1 MTIKTIND
9 LKPDPNNANRGTERG
24 HRIVN
29 NSIQRHGAGRSGL
42 AARDGTMIA
51 GSQTLEEMAALGMK
65 IKPVHTTGDEWVV
78 VIRDDVEPGSE
89 QATLMGLEDN
99 RGAQEGIEWD
109 PGILAELAQ
118 QFDVS
123 GLFTGDELAEWA
135 QPSEPEAGA
144 GGDEFDTTPDEGGET
159 RAQLGDLWI
168 IGGVHRLLVGDCTD
182 PANVAR
188 LMGGERADC
197 VFTSPPYAVGVD
209 YGEYEDTIEN
219 LRAML
224 PKLSALWLDVVV
236 DGGFA
241 VVNFGDI
248 ASGRN
253 IANSDAPCEYPMALE
268 YWPVFRADGW
278 LLWSRRVWCKPNAR
292 VNSLWCIGSN
302 RAATDW
308 EHLWT
313 WRKPGK
319 PIIERVDGEMRSALG
334 WIDTSLM
341 HGVDVGKEVHG
352 AGMALGIVEWMLNV
366 HSRPGNAVYEPFC
379 GTGTTIIGG
388 HRLGRKVYA
397 TELSPKYADV
407 ILRRAEAEGLTVE
420 LVPQG

>member
-144 GGDEFDTTPDEGGET
+144 GGDEFDTTPDDGPT

-168 IGGVHRLLVGDCTD
+168 IGGKHRLMVGDCTD
-182 PANVAR
+182 PAVVER
-188 LMGGERADC
+188 LMGGERADILW
-197 VFTSPPYAVGVD
+197 TDPPYNVAYEGKTED
-209 YGEYEDTIEN
+209 ALTIDNDNMSPDDFRIFLGE
-219 LRAML
+219 AF
-224 PKLSALWLDVVV
+224 LSANTVMNEGAVYYIAHPDVFAYEFIGATR
-236 DGGFA
+236 DAGWRAARPA
-241 VVNFGDI
+241 VVQWVKDSMVLGRGDYHSRSEPI
-248 ASGRN
+248 LYGWKPGAAHHMVTDRTQDNVWEIPRPKASEDHPTMKPVELVERALRN
-253 IANSDAPCEYPMALE
+253 S
-268 YWPVFRADGW
+268 
-278 LLWSRRVWCKPNAR
+278 
-292 VNSLWCIGSN
+292 SN
-302 RAATDW
+302 RGDLAIDW
-308 EHLWT
+308 F
-313 WRKPGK
+313 
-319 PIIERVDGEMRSALG
+319 LG
-334 WIDTSLM
+334 S
-341 HGVDVGKEVHG
+341 
-352 AGMALGIVEWMLNV
+352 
-366 HSRPGNAVYEPFC
+366 
-379 GTGTTIIGG
+379 GTTLIAA
-388 HRLGRKVYA
+388 HRTGRRCYGC
-397 TELSPKYADV
+397 EISPKYADV
-407 ILRRAEAEGLTVE
+407 ILRRAEAEGLTTE
-420 LVPQG
+420 LVPSS

>member
-1 MTIKTIND
+1 MTINTIND

-144 GGDEFDTTPDEGGET
+144 GGDEYDTTPDDGPT
-159 RAQLGDLWI
+159 RAQLGDLWV

-188 LMGGERADC
+188 LMGGERADM
-197 VFTSPPYAVGVD
+197 VFTDPPYGVD
-209 YGEYEDTIEN
+209 YEGGLNETKRERLAGDTSAALYGACMSTATPHCKPSAPWYIWFAGTVGEPVYTAVSSHGYKV
-219 LRAML
+219 RAMIVWN
-224 PKLSALWLDVVV
+224 KLDAHYGNLMAQYMQKHEPCLYVVK
-236 DGGFA
+236 
-241 VVNFGDI
+241 
-248 ASGRN
+248 
-253 IANSDAPCEYPMALE
+253 DAPPWHGPTNEVTVWDVKQPSVNEYHPTQKPLELAERAMRNSSVNGALVCD
-268 YWPVFRADGW
+268 WF
-278 LLWSRRVWCKPNAR
+278 L
-292 VNSLWCIGSN
+292 GS
-302 RAATDW
+302 
-308 EHLWT
+308 
-313 WRKPGK
+313 
-319 PIIERVDGEMRSALG
+319 
-334 WIDTSLM
+334 
-341 HGVDVGKEVHG
+341 
-352 AGMALGIVEWMLNV
+352 
-366 HSRPGNAVYEPFC
+366 
-379 GTGTTIIGG
+379 GTTLIAA
-388 HRLGRKVYA
+388 HRTGRRCYGC
-397 TELSPKYADV
+397 ELAPKYADV

-420 LVPQG
+420 LVPSS

>member
-1 MTIKTIND
+1 MTINTIND

-144 GGDEFDTTPDEGGET
+144 GGDEFDTTPDDGPT

-188 LMGGERADC
+188 LMDGERAALC
-197 VFTSPPYAVGVD
+197 FTSPPYNVAAESSLPNKNKYRADRQKYSDDQHDNRSEDEYLQFLLTFTTLALENSEYVFVNVQSVAGNKIALIYYL
-209 YGEYEDTIEN
+209 YGLKKQYADTLIWDKLTAEPAMAHNVLNSRFEYIHVFSHKANRAIGTRDFRGTIEN
-219 LRAML
+219 VYSLNSRQDKDFSDIHRATFPL
-224 PKLSALWLDVVV
+224 EFPLYFTEQFTNANEIVLDM
-236 DGGFA
+236 F
-241 VVNFGDI
+241 
-248 ASGRN
+248 
-253 IANSDAPCEYPMALE
+253 L
-268 YWPVFRADGW
+268 
-278 LLWSRRVWCKPNAR
+278 
-292 VNSLWCIGSN
+292 
-302 RAATDW
+302 
-308 EHLWT
+308 
-313 WRKPGK
+313 
-319 PIIERVDGEMRSALG
+319 
-334 WIDTSLM
+334 
-341 HGVDVGKEVHG
+341 
-352 AGMALGIVEWMLNV
+352 
-366 HSRPGNAVYEPFC
+366 
-379 GTGTTIIGG
+379 GTGTTLIAA
-388 HRLGRKVYA
+388 HRTGRRCYGC
-397 TELSPKYADV
+397 ELAPKYADV

-420 LVPQG
+420 RVGN

>member
-1 MTIKTIND
+1 VTIKTIND

-144 GGDEFDTTPDEGGET
+144 GGDEFDTTPDDGPT
-159 RAQLGDLWI
+159 RAQLGDLWV
-168 IGGVHRLLVGDCTD
+168 IGGKHRLLVGDCTD
-182 PANVAR
+182 AANVAR
-188 LMGGERADC
+188 LMGTDKAEMIWTD
-197 VFTSPPYAVGVD
+197 PPYGVAIGDKNKFLNSIARSNRVEENLENDTLDEPALMEMLRGAFKNAAAHCLAGGAWYVAAPARPLHVLFGLALKELDIWHQTIQWVKNNATFAPLRVD
-209 YGEYEDTIEN
+209 YHW
-219 LRAML
+219 RAE
-224 PKLSALWLDVVV
+224 PI
-236 DGGFA
+236 F
-241 VVNFGDI
+241 
-248 ASGRN
+248 
-253 IANSDAPCEYPMALE
+253 Y
-268 YWPVFRADGW
+268 GW
-278 LLWSRRVWCKPNAR
+278 LPGAAHRYYGGRQQDTVWEIDRPQA
-292 VNSLWCIGSN
+292 SPDHP
-302 RAATDW
+302 TM
-308 EHLWT
+308 
-313 WRKPGK
+313 K
-319 PIIERVDGEMRSALG
+319 PIELVQRAVENNSKRGNIVLDMFLG
-334 WIDTSLM
+334 S
-341 HGVDVGKEVHG
+341 
-352 AGMALGIVEWMLNV
+352 
-366 HSRPGNAVYEPFC
+366 
-379 GTGTTIIGG
+379 GTTLIAA
-388 HRLGRKVYA
+388 HRTGRRCYGC
-397 TELSPKYADV
+397 EISPKYADV
-407 ILRRAEAEGLTVE
+407 ILRRAEAEGLTTE

>member
-1 MTIKTIND
+1 MPIQTIND

-144 GGDEFDTTPDEGGET
+144 GGDEFDTTPDDGPT

-188 LMGGERADC
+188 LMGGERAAL
-197 VFTSPPYAVGVD
+197 VVTSPPYNQKLDTFKPSGMQKENPAFVQRMAD
-209 YGEYEDTIEN
+209 AYEDSMPEDEYQKQQIALLEMVKQFLTPNASVFYNHKIRYRDKRIVSPIE
-219 LRAML
+219 
-224 PKLSALWLDVVV
+224 
-236 DGGFA
+236 
-241 VVNFGDI
+241 
-248 ASGRN
+248 
-253 IANSDAPCEYPMALE
+253 
-268 YWPVFRADGW
+268 W
-278 LLWSRRVWCKPNAR
+278 LLRTSYAIRQEIIWDRGSSITLNARMFIPADERIYWLRVGEDFVFNDTPDIKAYSTVWEVAAINDVQASAAFATEIPTRCIRAASKPN
-292 VNSLWCIGSN
+292 
-302 RAATDW
+302 D
-308 EHLWT
+308 
-313 WRKPGK
+313 
-319 PIIERVDGEMRSALG
+319 
-334 WIDTSLM
+334 
-341 HGVDVGKEVHG
+341 
-352 AGMALGIVEWMLNV
+352 IVF
-366 HSRPGNAVYEPFC
+366 EPYC
-379 GTGTTIIGG
+379 GTGTTIIAA
-388 HRLGRKVYA
+388 HREGRRGYGM
-397 TELSPKYADV
+397 ERDPRWADTT
-407 ILRRAEAEGLTVE
+407 LRRAEAEGLTVE
-420 LVPQG
+420 LVPSS

>member
-1 MTIKTIND
+1 MTINTIND

-24 HRIVN
+24 HEIVN
-29 NSIQRHGAGRSGL
+29 TSIQRHGAGRSGL
-42 AARDGTMIA
+42 AAKDGTMIA
-51 GSQTLEEMAALGMK
+51 GSQTLKEMAALGMK

-188 LMGGERADC
+188 LMGGERAQVVATD
-197 VFTSPPYAVGVD
+197 PPYAVAYVEKARDMHERGYGHSRATLSTAIEGDEIDEKQAEQIWRGAFGAALESAAGSHAAWYIWHGDKSARLLYLVLNSLEMLHHQIIIWSKNNFVIGRLD
-209 YGEYEDTIEN
+209 YQSKHELCWYGWKQGNRPPFLGEKSQTTVWEIGRDLNPEHPTQKPIALYEPPLINHTK
-219 LRAML
+219 
-224 PKLSALWLDVVV
+224 P
-236 DGGFA
+236 
-241 VVNFGDI
+241 GDI
-248 ASGRN
+248 LYDCFAGSGPAL
-253 IANSDAPCEYPMALE
+253 IAAHRHGR
-268 YWPVFRADGW
+268 RAY
-278 LLWSRRVWCKPNAR
+278 LIEKSPAR
-292 VNSLWCIGSN
+292 
-302 RAATDW
+302 
-308 EHLWT
+308 
-313 WRKPGK
+313 
-319 PIIERVDGEMRSALG
+319 
-334 WIDTSLM
+334 
-341 HGVDVGKEVHG
+341 
-352 AGMALGIVEWMLNV
+352 
-366 HSRPGNAVYEPFC
+366 
-379 GTGTTIIGG
+379 
-388 HRLGRKVYA
+388 
-397 TELSPKYADV
+397 ADV
-407 ILRRAEAEGLTVE
+407 ILRRAEAEGLSVE
-420 LVPQG
+420 LVPSS

>member
-144 GGDEFDTTPDEGGET
+144 GGDEFDTTPDDGPT
-159 RAQLGDLWI
+159 RAQIGDLWI

-182 PANVAR
+182 AANVAR
-188 LMGGERADC
+188 LMGTDKADM
-197 VFTSPPYAVGVD
+197 VWTDPPYGVD
-209 YGEYEDTIEN
+209 YEGGRNPESNTPREKLAGDTSGALYSKSMAVTSVFCKDSAPWYVWFADRSGEPVYAAVTAN
-219 LRAML
+219 GYKVRAMIVWN
-224 PKLSALWLDVVV
+224 KLDAHYGNFMAQYMQKHEPCLYCVKGTPPWHGPTNEVTVWDVKQPT
-236 DGGFA
+236 
-241 VVNFGDI
+241 VNEFHPTQKPI
-248 ASGRN
+248 ELAERAIRNSSGRG
-253 IANSDAPCEYPMALE
+253 ALVCD
-268 YWPVFRADGW
+268 WF
-278 LLWSRRVWCKPNAR
+278 L
-292 VNSLWCIGSN
+292 GS
-302 RAATDW
+302 
-308 EHLWT
+308 
-313 WRKPGK
+313 
-319 PIIERVDGEMRSALG
+319 
-334 WIDTSLM
+334 
-341 HGVDVGKEVHG
+341 
-352 AGMALGIVEWMLNV
+352 
-366 HSRPGNAVYEPFC
+366 
-379 GTGTTIIGG
+379 GTTLIAA
-388 HRLGRKVYA
+388 HRTGRRCYGC
-397 TELSPKYADV
+397 EISPKYADV
-407 ILRRAEAEGLTVE
+407 ILRRAEAEGLTTE